1 MMPHYERVLIT
12 GAAGRLGLELR
23 KALSPLA
30 SKIRVAHR
38 RPFNDLQPHE
48 EEAVF
53 DLSDMEATIA
63 AAEGCDAIVHFGGAS
78 LESPW
83 QTILDANIR
92 GSYHVYEGAR
102 KHRVK
107 RVVYASSVHA
117 IGYHEV
123 EAHIGVDA
131 PVRPDSLYGVSKNFV
146 ESLSRLY
153 WDKFGIESVCLR
165 IFSSFPEPTD
175 RRMLWSYLSFADC
188 VRLVEASLTAPRV
201 GHTISFGLSDN
212 RVKAIDNTGAG
223 HLGYA
228 PQDNSEPFRAKIEAS
243 TPVPDPRKASVKYL
257 GGWFC
262 ELGHPDDKSA
272 DA

>member
-1 MMPHYERVLIT
+1 MPHYERILIT
-12 GAAGRLGLELR
+12 GAAGRLGSELR
-23 KALSPLA
+23 KGLAPLA
-30 SKIRVAHR
+30 SKIRLAAR
-38 RPFNDLQPHE
+38 APLDDLASHE
-48 EEAVF
+48 EQAVF
-53 DLSDMEATIA
+53 DLADMEATIA
-63 AAEGCDAIVHFGGAS
+63 ATKDCDAIVHFGGAS

-83 QTILDANIR
+83 QTILDSSIR

-102 KHRVK
+102 KHRTK
-107 RVVYASSVHA
+107 RVIYASSVHA

-201 GHTISFGLSDN
+201 GHTISFGMSDN
-212 RVKAIDNTGAG
+212 KLKTVDNRGAG
-223 HLGYA
+223 HLGFV
-228 PQDNSEPFRAKIEAS
+228 PQDSSEPFRAMVEAG
-243 TPVPDPRKASVKYL
+243 TPVTDPTKPSAKYL

-262 ELGHPDDKSA
+262 ELGHPDDEQKP
-272 DA
+272 